1 MCRRGFY
8 RTSDGRFG
16 LLINC
21 YCVDLRRKTRIYLKF
36 RRTRQRLVVP
46 PPAQI
51 PSPVGNQGTKSDF
64 VAAVLLCGDD
74 RSGASAADDTAGIR
88 RTIGVNRSKNSGK
101 ASVVALGKLYESQLV
116 DGSPRQCVLSLARSL
131 AFGLR
136 WKGGIDGNRSFDVL
150 YTARIGTMETFGCG
164 MSCGNGSGR
173 PELSR

>member
-116 DGSPRQCVLSLARSL
+116 DGSPRQCALSLARSL
-131 AFGLR
+131 SGSVGKEGLMEIEVST
-136 WKGGIDGNRSFDVL
+136 GCA
-150 YTARIGTMETFGCG
+150 ARIGTMETFGCG